1 MRAALFIINNFEKL
15 FTKKQEK
22 IFWPRNRK
30 QVQNEVMKLNIEFHY
45 YMTYLITVR
54 AGFKPTEAEII
65 AYSSQYIDDNDL
77 IYNITAENQAVYSNY
92 ISQTKNITRPK
103 KNLFRIYP
111 VFHFIPG
118 DPLADS
124 ARRRDGKLHL
134 LNTTP
139 DSKNARKVLKLG
151 LKSNNLYK
159 IGLAIH
165 SFADSFAHQNFVG
178 YYDEFNLVEGI
189 QQKLSS
195 IFKRSVYKIGHAAAG
210 HRPDIPHALWQDPRL
225 CKSNSLRDNKEIF
238 LQAAARI
245 FEELK
250 KYQDPAAA
258 EADIKSEKEELLAD
272 LAAVIGKKS
281 EAPELFKL
289 NSRKRRLNCCKK
301 LSLKKKYGAAKLKDY
316 DPSLWFNEAVKI
328 NTGFLKIDR
337 SSSWQRLGLDYF
349 SKQLK
354 FLKSCYSW
362 KSETYQ
368 KTHWFKFQEAVKEMQ
383 EEVIEL
389 LNPAVF
395 ERLEL
400 ANW

>member
-1 MRAALFIINNFEKL
+1 M
-15 FTKKQEK
+15 
-22 IFWPRNRK
+22 
-30 QVQNEVMKLNIEFHY
+30 NIEFHY

-54 AGFKPTEAEII
+54 AGFKPAEAEII

-77 IYNITAENQAVYSNY
+77 IYNISQNNNFNYRNY

-151 LKSNNLYK
+151 LESNNLYK

-178 YYDEFNLVEGI
+178 YYDEFNLVEGL

-195 IFKRSVYKIGHAAAG
+195 IFDRSVYKIGHAAVG
-210 HRPDIPHALWQDPRL
+210 HRPDIPHAIWEDPRL
-225 CKSNSLRDNKEIF
+225 CKSNSKRDNKKIF
-238 LQAAARI
+238 LRAAGRI

-250 KYQDPAAA
+250 KYNTPAEAA
-258 EADIKSEKEELLAD
+258 ADIKDEKEELIAD
-272 LAAVIGKKS
+272 LAAVISKKS
-281 EAPELFKL
+281 ECPELFKI
-289 NSRKRRLNCCKK
+289 NSRKRRLNRCRK
-301 LSLKKKYGAAKLKDY
+301 LSFKKEYGGKKLKDY
-316 DPSLWFNEAVKI
+316 DPSLWFNKAVKI
-328 NTGFLKIDR
+328 NTKFLKIDR
-337 SSSWQRLGLDYF
+337 SCSWQRLGLDYF
-349 SKQLK
+349 SKQLE
-354 FLKSCYSW
+354 FLKRCYSW
-362 KSETYQ
+362 KSETY
-368 KTHWFKFQEAVKEMQ
+368 KNTHWFKFQEAVKEMQ
-383 EEVIEL
+383 SQILDL
-389 LNPAVF
+389 LEPIVF
-395 ERLEL
+395 EKLEL
-400 ANW
+400 VNW

>member
-1 MRAALFIINNFEKL
+1 
-15 FTKKQEK
+15 
-22 IFWPRNRK
+22 
-30 QVQNEVMKLNIEFHY
+30 
-45 YMTYLITVR
+45 MTYLIAAR
-54 AGFKPTEAEII
+54 AGFKPGKAEII
-65 AYSSQYIDDNDL
+65 AYASQYIDDNDL
-77 IYNITAENQAVYSNY
+77 IYNIDQNSNFEYSNY

-151 LKSNNLYK
+151 LDSNNLYK

-195 IFKRSVYKIGHAAAG
+195 IFDRSVYKIGHAAAG

-225 CKSNSLRDNKEIF
+225 CESNSLRDNKEIF
-238 LQAAARI
+238 LQAAGRI

-250 KYQDPAAA
+250 KYQDPAATPA
-258 EADIKSEKEELLAD
+258 EINSEKEELLAD
-272 LAAVIGKKS
+272 LGAVIGKKS
-281 EAPELFKL
+281 ECPELFKV
-289 NSRKRRLNCCKK
+289 NSRKRRLNCCRK
-301 LSLKKKYGAAKLKDY
+301 LSLKNEYGAEKLNNY
-316 DPSLWFNEAVKI
+316 DPSLWFNEAIKI

-337 SSSWQRLGLDYF
+337 SCSWQRLGLDCF
-349 SKQLK
+349 SKCFK

-362 KSETYQ
+362 KTETYQ
-368 KTHWFKFQEAVKEMQ
+368 KTHWFKFRRQLKKCRK
-383 EEVIEL
+383 
-389 LNPAVF
+389 
-395 ERLEL
+395 RL
-400 ANW
+400 

>member
-1 MRAALFIINNFEKL
+1 
-15 FTKKQEK
+15 
-22 IFWPRNRK
+22 
-30 QVQNEVMKLNIEFHY
+30 
-45 YMTYLITVR
+45 MTYLITVR
-54 AGFKPTEAEII
+54 AGFKPAEAEII

-77 IYNITAENQAVYSNY
+77 VYNIDQNSNYAYSNY

-118 DPLADS
+118 DPLAES

-139 DSKNARKVLKLG
+139 DSRNARQVLKLG
-151 LKSNNLYK
+151 LKSDNLYK

-178 YYDEFNLVEGI
+178 YYDEFNLVKGI

-210 HRPDIPHALWQDPRL
+210 HRPDILHALWKDPRL
-225 CKSNSLRDNKEIF
+225 CRSNFLWDNKDLF
-238 LQAAARI
+238 LKAAGRI

-250 KYQDPAAA
+250 KYQDPAASETA
-258 EADIKSEKEELLAD
+258 ISSEKEELLAD
-272 LAAVIGKKS
+272 LARVIGKKS
-281 EAPELFKL
+281 ECPELFKV
-289 NSRKRRLNCCKK
+289 NSRKRRINCCRK
-301 LSLKKKYGAAKLKDY
+301 LSLKKEYGAAKIKDY
-316 DPSLWFNEAVKI
+316 DPSLWFNKAVKI
-328 NTGFLKIDR
+328 NTDFFKIDR
-337 SSSWQRLGLDYF
+337 NSSWQRLALDYF
-349 SKQLK
+349 SKRLK

-368 KTHWFKFQEAVKEMQ
+368 KTHWFKFQESVKEMQ
-383 EEVIEL
+383 EEIIEL
-389 LNPAVF
+389 LDPPVF

>member
-1 MRAALFIINNFEKL
+1 M
-15 FTKKQEK
+15 
-22 IFWPRNRK
+22 
-30 QVQNEVMKLNIEFHY
+30 NIEFHY

-54 AGFKPTEAEII
+54 AGFKPAEAEII

-77 IYNITAENQAVYSNY
+77 IYNIDQNSNHAYSNY

-139 DSKNARKVLKLG
+139 DSKNARQVLKLG
-151 LKSNNLYK
+151 LSSNNLYK

-195 IFKRSVYKIGHAAAG
+195 IFDRSVYKIGHAAAG
-210 HRPDIPHALWQDPRL
+210 HRPDIPHALWHDPRL
-225 CKSNSLRDNKEIF
+225 CRSNSRRDNKEIF
-238 LQAAARI
+238 LKAAGRI

-250 KYQDPAAA
+250 KHKDPSATA
-258 EADIKSEKEELLAD
+258 ADIESEKEELLAD
-272 LAAVIGKKS
+272 LAAAIGKKS
-281 EAPELFKL
+281 ECPELFKV
-289 NSRKRRLNCCKK
+289 NSRKRRLNCCQK
-301 LSLKKKYGAAKLKDY
+301 LSLKKEYGAEKLKDY

-337 SSSWQRLGLDYF
+337 SCSWQRLGLDYF
-349 SKQLK
+349 SKHFK

-362 KSETYQ
+362 KSESYQ
-368 KTHWFKFQEAVKEMQ
+368 KTHWFKFQESVKEMQ
-383 EEVIEL
+383 EEIIDL
-389 LNPAVF
+389 LDPVVF